1 MDYILE
7 KNKIIIEKPFDFNI
21 KHICECGQMFRFEDK
36 NTHFAVMSSNFNAM
50 VYENDKKSVIIES
63 ENIKYYE
70 NYFDLKNDYG
80 IIKAEL
86 IKNQILKNAI
96 DFGYGIRIAK
106 QDLLETLI
114 SFIISANN
122 NIGRIKRTLNLL
134 CQNYG
139 ENMGDHFAFPTLSEL
154 KKINQDEWKQMGA
167 GYRANY
173 LCDTISKLDEK
184 FLENLKT
191 LSTLEAYDELIKL
204 KGIGNKVCECILLFG
219 LQKTNVFPVD
229 VWMDRVC
236 QHYFN
241 LTSGTRESKSKT
253 MVERFG
259 NLAGYAQQYLFY
271 YKREHKEI

>member
-241 LTSGTRESKSKT
+241 LTSGTRENKSKT